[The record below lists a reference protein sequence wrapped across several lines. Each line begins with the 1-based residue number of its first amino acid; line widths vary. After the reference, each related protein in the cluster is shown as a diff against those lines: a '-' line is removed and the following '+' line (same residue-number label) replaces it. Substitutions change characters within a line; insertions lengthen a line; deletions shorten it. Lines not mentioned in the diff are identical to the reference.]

1 MAGRYENEFTLLER
15 DGRSGVIQT
24 ASLKVSAMNNRS
36 VFNGLIGLALL
47 CTLGGCASLSKDE
60 CLSANWEDIG
70 VRDGA
75 SGQPEEYLIQHST
88 ACAKVNVVPDRGAWV
103 HGREKGLERFCMPH
117 RMYNIGEYG
126 GGFDVAICRN
136 FDQERLIDAYEMGR
150 EVHRRADTL
159 GNIDV
164 ELRDIRTRLENK
176 ELEQKERERLA
187 YRLGQLEY
195 ERVDAQHAL
204 DRARHRARDL

>member
-1 MAGRYENEFTLLER
+1 
-15 DGRSGVIQT
+15 
-24 ASLKVSAMNNRS
+24 MNNGS
-36 VFNGLIGLALL
+36 LFKGLLGVVLL
-47 CTLGGCASLSKDE
+47 CSLGGCASLSKDE

-88 ACAKVNVVPDRGAWV
+88 ACAKVNVVPDRGAWM

-136 FDQERLIDAYEMGR
+136 FDQERLIDAYEKGR

-164 ELRDIRTRLENK
+164 ELRDIRTRLEK
-176 ELEQKERERLA
+176 KDLEQKERERLA

-195 ERVDAQHAL
+195 ERVDAQQAL